1 MIQYARSFFQLVEY
15 FQKNLNNLWGIV
27 VSLNYVD
34 DRQTKGIVVE
44 WIGLSFL
51 KKLMYI
57 NNISFFF
64 KENQKFYSL

>member
-27 VSLNYVD
+27 VSLNYVGD
-34 DRQTKGIVVE
+34 IQTNGIVVE
-44 WIGLSFL
+44 WIGLSCL